1 MGVISK
7 LPLIGD
13 KLGLGRQSR
22 ISSNVEAV
30 GPFLLQGQSKDALQ
44 SPRASSSHCRNKNS
58 SVAQEPI
65 TVAEEVGQVV
75 RLLGSTKMAES
86 IRNRIILTLL
96 RTDIATKISNKGKSQ
111 LRTNTSTFNPTV
123 INNLLLL
130 YSADQFLFWLT
141 LRIVTFSTIVVGL

>member
-44 SPRASSSHCRNKNS
+44 SPRASSSHCRN
-58 SVAQEPI
+58 
-65 TVAEEVGQVV
+65 
-75 RLLGSTKMAES
+75 
-86 IRNRIILTLL
+86 RNILTLL